1 MTDGRL
7 INIGFGNTVVGQR
20 VVAVIM
26 PQSAPSKRL
35 REEARQE
42 QRLIDATH
50 GRKTRAIIVTD
61 SNHVI
66 LSAVHADT
74 LSQRL
79 GGNHSASRG
88 DGEINEG

>member
-1 MTDGRL
+1 MDGRL
-7 INIGFGNTVVGQR
+7 INIGFGNTVVSQR

-79 GGNHSASRG
+79 TGNHGPSRG
-88 DGEINEG
+88 DGDGKEN

>member
-1 MTDGRL
+1 MDGRL
-7 INIGFGNTVVGQR
+7 INIGFGNTVVSQR

-79 GGNHSASRG
+79 GGNHGPLRAEDLKES
-88 DGEINEG
+88 

>member
-1 MTDGRL
+1 MDGRL
-7 INIGFGNTVVGQR
+7 INIGFGNTVVSQR

-79 GGNHSASRG
+79 SGNHGSLRLE
-88 DGEINEG
+88 GEGKES

>member
-1 MTDGRL
+1 MDGRL
-7 INIGFGNTVVGQR
+7 INIGFGNIVVSQR

-79 GGNHSASRG
+79 TGNHGPSREEG
-88 DGEINEG
+88 DVKEY

>member
-1 MTDGRL
+1 MDGRL
-7 INIGFGNTVVGQR
+7 INIGFGNTVVSQR

-66 LSAVHADT
+66 LSAVHTDT

-79 GGNHSASRG
+79 SGNHGPPRAEADSPES
-88 DGEINEG
+88 

>member
-1 MTDGRL
+1 MDGRL
-7 INIGFGNTVVGQR
+7 INIGFGNTVVSQR
-20 VVAVIM
+20 VVAVIL

-35 REEARQE
+35 REEARQD

-79 GGNHSASRG
+79 SGNHGPPRG
-88 DGEINEG
+88 DGDLKEN

>member
-1 MTDGRL
+1 MDGRL
-7 INIGFGNTVVGQR
+7 INIGFGNTVVIQR
-20 VVAVIM
+20 VVAVIL

-79 GGNHSASRG
+79 SGNHGPPRAEG
-88 DGEINEG
+88 DSLES

>member
-1 MTDGRL
+1 MDGRL
-7 INIGFGNTVVGQR
+7 INIGFGNTVVGMR

-35 REEARQE
+35 REEARLD

-79 GGNHSASRG
+79 SGHNGPSRVEG
-88 DGEINEG
+88 DLKEG

>member
-1 MTDGRL
+1 MDGRL
-7 INIGFGNTVVGQR
+7 INIGFGNTVVSQR
-20 VVAVIM
+20 VVAVIL

-74 LSQRL
+74 LSQRI
-79 GGNHSASRG
+79 GGNHGPSRPEG
-88 DGEINEG
+88 DFQEN

>member
-1 MTDGRL
+1 MDGRL
-7 INIGFGNTVVGQR
+7 INIGFGNTVVSQR
-20 VVAVIM
+20 VVAVIL

-79 GGNHSASRG
+79 GGNHGPPRTEADSP
-88 DGEINEG
+88 EN

>member
-1 MTDGRL
+1 MDGRL

-20 VVAVIM
+20 VVAVIL

-79 GGNHSASRG
+79 SGNHGPPRAEDLKG
-88 DGEINEG
+88 N

>member
-1 MTDGRL
+1 MDGRS
-7 INIGFGNTVVGQR
+7 INIGFGNTVICSR

-35 REEARQE
+35 REEARQN
-42 QRLIDATH
+42 QRLIDATQ
-50 GRKTRAIIVTD
+50 GRKTRAIIITD

-66 LSAVHADT
+66 LSAVHTDT

-79 GGNHSASRG
+79 SGNHGSPRIEA
-88 DGEINEG
+88 DLKEG

>member
-1 MTDGRL
+1 MDGRL
-7 INIGFGNTVVGQR
+7 INIGFGNTVVSHR

-26 PQSAPSKRL
+26 PSSAPSKRL

-79 GGNHSASRG
+79 GSNHGPPRTEADLQES
-88 DGEINEG
+88 

>member
-1 MTDGRL
+1 MDGRL
-7 INIGFGNTVVGQR
+7 INIGFGNTVVSNR

-26 PQSAPSKRL
+26 PQSAPSKRM
-35 REEARQE
+35 REEARQT
-42 QRLIDATH
+42 QRLVDATH
-50 GRKTRAIIVTD
+50 GRKTRSIIVTD

-79 GGNHSASRG
+79 SGNHGPPRLEVELPES
-88 DGEINEG
+88 

>member
-1 MTDGRL
+1 MDGRL
-7 INIGFGNTVVGQR
+7 INIGFGNTVVIQR
-20 VVAVIM
+20 VVAVIL

-79 GGNHSASRG
+79 SGNHQPSRIEG
-88 DGEINEG
+88 DLREN

>member
-1 MTDGRL
+1 MNDGRL
-7 INIGFGNTVVGQR
+7 INIGFGNTVVIQR

-79 GGNHSASRG
+79 GGNNGAGRG
-88 DGEINEG
+88 EEFKEI